1 MDIKELRTHFPAL
14 HYQQFHYL
22 DNAATTHKPKIVIDR
37 ITDFYTQEYATVQRG
52 LYDAGEHATGSYEW
66 VRDLVASFIGAQES
80 SEIVFT
86 KGTTEGINFI
96 ATSWARAQLKK
107 GDEIIVSA
115 LEHHANLI
123 PWQQVAQHTGAQL
136 SIIPLKDEHGHL
148 DIKAYEQMLSA
159 KTKLVAITAISNAI
173 GTHPDLKAIID
184 KAHAVGAY
192 VLVDAAQL
200 VAHRPIDVQELNAD
214 FLVFSGHKMFGP
226 TGVGVLYIKK
236 DVHDQVMPYQFGGGM
251 VYQVSYHTAQWAKA
265 PHCYEAGTPP
275 IASVLGLGSAIQF
288 LNRIDRYA
296 VQKHEAS
303 LCAQF
308 IQRLKKL
315 KQVRIL
321 GDPDYLSSHGHLVSF
336 VVNTMH
342 AHDVAAYLN
351 SKRIAVRAGHF
362 CAQPLLQELHVN
374 AAVRMSV
381 ALYNDENDIHACA
394 YALEEIAKF

>member
-1 MDIKELRTHFPAL
+1 MDIKGLRTHFPAL

-22 DNAATTHKPKIVIDR
+22 DNAATTHKPEAVIER
-37 ITDFYTQEYATVQRG
+37 ITDFYTQEYATIQRG
-52 LYDAGEHATGSYEW
+52 LYDAGEQVTGSYEN
-66 VRDLVASFIGAQES
+66 VRKLVAVFIGAHPD
-80 SEIVFT
+80 EIVFT

-96 ATSWARAQLKK
+96 ATSWARARLKK

-136 SIIPLKDEHGHL
+136 NIIPLKDKAHL
-148 DIKAYEQMLSA
+148 DMQAYERMLSN
-159 KTKLVAITAISNAI
+159 KTKVVAITAISNAI
-173 GTHPDLKAIID
+173 GTHPDLKSIID
-184 KAHAVGAY
+184 KAHEVGAY
-192 VLVDAAQL
+192 VLVDAAQM
-200 VAHRPIDVQELNAD
+200 VAHRPMNVHYLNAD

-226 TGVGVLYIKK
+226 TGVGILYIKK
-236 DVHDQVMPYQFGGGM
+236 DVQEQVMPYQFGGGM
-251 VYQVSYHTAQWAKA
+251 VSQVSYHTAQWAKS

-288 LNRIDRYA
+288 LNRIDWSA
-296 VQKHEAS
+296 LQHQEAS
-303 LCAQF
+303 LCRQF
-308 IQRLKKL
+308 IQRIAKL

-321 GDPDYLSSHGHLVSF
+321 GDPDYLSEQGHLVSF
-336 VVNTMH
+336 VVSNMH

-362 CAQPLLQELHVN
+362 CAQPLMKELQVN

-381 ALYNDENDIHACA
+381 ALYNNEQDIHACA
-394 YALEEIAKF
+394 DAIEEIAK